1 MQAGLRRLAITALL
15 CALAAA
21 ALGIGA
27 AASSAQQATSSPPAV
42 PQLTALDALGAL
54 TVKGRAPLTG
64 YSRAAFGPA
73 WFDVDR
79 NGCDTRNDI
88 LARDLV
94 RLRMSGDCTVLGG
107 VLAPEPY
114 TGRVNVFIYGQST
127 VDIDHVVALGDAWQK
142 GAFAWTIARRT
153 VFANDP
159 LNLLAVDYSANR
171 QKGDSDAASW
181 LPSNKAYRCPYVA
194 RQLAV
199 KLKYRVWATL
209 AEKEVIQRIL
219 RSCPAEPLPR

>member
-1 MQAGLRRLAITALL
+1 
-15 CALAAA
+15 
-21 ALGIGA
+21 
-27 AASSAQQATSSPPAV
+27 V
-42 PQLTALDALGAL
+42 PQLTALDAVDAL

-73 WFDVDR
+73 WTDVDR

-94 RLRMSGDCTVLGG
+94 RLRMSGDCKVLRG

-114 TGRVNVFIYGQST
+114 TGRVNVFTYGQST

-159 LNLLAVDYSANR
+159 LNLLAVDYSAEGR
-171 QKGDSDAASW
+171 QRRRHLAA
-181 LPSNKAYRCPYVA
+181 VE
-194 RQLAV
+194 QGV
-199 KLKYRVWATL
+199 
-209 AEKEVIQRIL
+209 
-219 RSCPAEPLPR
+219 PLPVRGAATCREAQVPGVGDAGREARDPAGPAQLPRRAAPALTAVDSYRPERERMHP